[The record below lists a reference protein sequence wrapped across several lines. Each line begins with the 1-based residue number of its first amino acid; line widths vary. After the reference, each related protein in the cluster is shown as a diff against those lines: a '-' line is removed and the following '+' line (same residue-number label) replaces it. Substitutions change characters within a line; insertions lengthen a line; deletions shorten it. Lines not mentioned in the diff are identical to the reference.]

1 MRISERDNTRKTIQ
15 TFKEY
20 ETDVIIISTSDE
32 VACSLIQEAGKAG
45 FVWPQ
50 YAWILLDISFNPL
63 PGACLEEGVILF
75 TDQRDDEGSSDY
87 HVSGACRE
95 LDNFVNSS
103 VFLHSVLAADIAAS
117 KSLSN
122 GSFPGVN
129 GTVKFKEG
137 KRLTDIVVTQIDSS
151 MIRKEIG
158 LYQAQS
164 QHLSIGNSFLAA
176 SNKPRGT
183 ILIRNIQ
190 DLNLEVH
197 QTLVMLVFAFSF
209 IFITTVFI
217 LYVYFRKEKEIKAT
231 SVTISMCMFLGC
243 YILVLYLPLLLFSE
257 NSFSCHL
264 LAWLS
269 FIGIPFLLIM
279 ATLFAK
285 MLRVYLI
292 FSDPISYKQKIF
304 SDRFLLLYI
313 VLFVSP
319 NFLVLVIWS
328 SFDPLALTFNENP
341 QKNFLLIH
349 TRCNGEHILKWVAVL
364 LLYIIV
370 FSFALVCL
378 ALKTSKIRY
387 QYFNDT
393 KATNAFTYLTTL
405 AATLTIIYW
414 YYFYQ
419 LGLSFI
425 SASNISNGALYAG
438 HSGLAILCQALLFVP
453 KVYPPLKRRFTQ
465 DYVKSK

>member
-1 MRISERDNTRKTIQ
+1 MIIIFTLLLLSYCNKNCFVNAERTITPFVRISERDNTRKTIQ

-75 TDQRDDEGSSDY
+75 TDQRDEEGSSDY

-103 VFLHSVLAADIAAS
+103 VFLDSVKAADIAAG

-129 GTVKFKEG
+129 GTVEFRDG

-151 MIRKEIG
+151 RIRKEIG

-164 QHLSIGNSFLAA
+164 QHFSIDNSFLAA

-183 ILIRNIQ
+183 ILIRNIR
-190 DLNLEVH
+190 DLNLKAH
-197 QTLVMLVFAFSF
+197 QTPVMLVFAFSF
-209 IFITTVFI
+209 IFITTVFL
-217 LYVYFRKEKEIKAT
+217 LYVIFRKEKEIKAT

-243 YILVLYLPLLLFSE
+243 YLLIMHLPLLLFSE

-264 LAWLS
+264 FSWLCLT
-269 FIGIPFLLIM
+269 GIPFLLIM
-279 ATLFAK
+279 ATLFVK
-285 MLRVYLI
+285 MLRVYI
-292 FSDPISYKQKIF
+292 VFSDPFSFKKKLF
-304 SDRFLLLYI
+304 SDHFLLLYI

-319 NFLVLVIWS
+319 NFLVLMIWS
-328 SFDPLALTFNENP
+328 SSDPLAFTFIKKP
-341 QKNFLLIH
+341 QKNALLII
-349 TRCNGEHILKWVAVL
+349 TRCISEHTIKWVVVL
-364 LLYIIV
+364 LFYVIV

-393 KATNAFTYLTTL
+393 KATNAFTYLTTCISCNSDNHL
-405 AATLTIIYW
+405 LVLFLPAWIEL
-414 YYFYQ
+414 YQ
-419 LGLSFI
+419 CFQWSSVCLS
-425 SASNISNGALYAG
+425 
-438 HSGLAILCQALLFVP
+438 
-453 KVYPPLKRRFTQ
+453 
-465 DYVKSK
+465 